1 MKSLKLALI
10 AIITITLI
18 TVSCSSSPKSIA
30 LDVAEEWTSDVD
42 TIASMSND
50 ITELFLE
57 NITGVDEWHTPNIKN
72 QIGGKTSWNYSEAS
86 KLADNSYSV
95 IATST
100 ATINVPITGV
110 YRISADYQLTIDT
123 AEREVT
129 NWDLDASSFAYTKLV

>member
-57 NITGVDEWHTPNIKN
+57 NITGVDEWHTPNIKKSDWRKN
-72 QIGGKTSWNYSEAS
+72 ILELLG
-86 KLADNSYSV
+86 
-95 IATST
+95 
-100 ATINVPITGV
+100 
-110 YRISADYQLTIDT
+110 
-123 AEREVT
+123 
-129 NWDLDASSFAYTKLV
+129 SFKVS